1 MLTLE
6 GVGPFLRFWPRRVTK
21 GAGTYL
27 AQLGILIR
35 FIITLVMS
43 VTDETVG
50 DASLVVTAFKVSI
63 LVTSYVGRPLLLWT
77 HFDV

>member
-1 MLTLE
+1 MYTWE
-6 GVGPFLRFWPRRVTK
+6 SVGPFLRFWPRRVTK

-50 DASLVVTAFKVSI
+50 DAGLVVTAFEVNI
-63 LVTSYVGRPLLLWT
+63 LVTSYVGRPLLMWT
-77 HFDV
+77 YLDV